1 MKPEVN
7 SDTQEI
13 FEHMAEDLAKNQR
26 NDPSF
31 RRQKDSYPSGSSGRF
46 VLLALGVVVVV
57 LLLIVVFR
65 GSGKVDL
72 APIQNRID
80 QVEKRTSQVDGNARK
95 IEALEGQIAS
105 LQQTLS
111 KWEGA
116 SRSLGERVDRLAK
129 QMERPSADP
138 PAQKAPTQAK
148 AKYYEVRPGDTL
160 YAIAKKQGMSM
171 DQLVKLNKLKKNAEI
186 QPGQKLLVSAERP

>member
-13 FEHMAEDLAKNQR
+13 FEHMAEDLAKSQR

-31 RRQKDSYPSGSSGRF
+31 RRQKDSYGSGSSGRF
-46 VLLALGVVVVV
+46 VLLGLGAAIVV
-57 LLLIVVFR
+57 LLVILVFR
-65 GSGKVDL
+65 GTGKVDL

-80 QVEKRTSQVDGNARK
+80 QLEKKMAQVDGNAKK
-95 IEALEGQIAS
+95 IDTLEGQIKS

-116 SRSLGERVDRLAK
+116 SRSLGERMDKLAK
-129 QMERPSADP
+129 QMIKPQAEL
-138 PAQKAPTQAK
+138 PAQKTQAQAK
-148 AKYYEVRPGDTL
+148 AQYYEVRRGDTL
-160 YAIAKKQGMSM
+160 YAIAKTHGISM
-171 DQLVKLNKLKKNAEI
+171 DQLLKLNKLKRNAEI
-186 QPGQKLLVSAERP
+186 EPGQKLLVSAERP